1 MSEFCECPL
10 FSGVILAFS
19 ISSIPCFR
27 LVGPERTAVS
37 IECCY
42 QNVAIAQTV
51 AFGMDWDVARAIKVP
66 LFYAVVEIIA
76 LGIFVLICWQ
86 MNWTY
91 APRTDNFF
99 KIIRNDYQDVQR
111 KAKHKMWAKP
121 RILKLLKTETPGTE
135 GPLNKVSGV
144 QKATE
149 FKNVINSDVLGTVFE
164 EGPESEL

>member
-1 MSEFCECPL
+1 MLDVMHVLSNP
-10 FSGVILAFS
+10 GVICAFL

-51 AFGMDWDVARAIKVP
+51 AFGLDWDVERAIKVP
-66 LFYAVVEIIA
+66 VFYAVVEVLF

-91 APRTDNFF
+91 APRTDNFC
-99 KIIRNDYQDVQR
+99 KVIRNDYQGVQR
-111 KAKHKMWAKP
+111 KAKHQMWGKR
-121 RILKLLKTETPGTE
+121 RIERLLRQETPGAE
-135 GPLNKVSGV
+135 GPLAKVKPAEKFSD
-144 QKATE
+144 
-149 FKNVINSDVLGTVFE
+149 FKNVLNSPRGLGTIE
-164 EGPESEL
+164 EGEESEL